1 MKRFIKANTTYEHRG
16 YTIHY
21 GDVITVWKNGKQVGG
36 FFDSDEEAEDYIDE
50 LLEDDEPYEAKP
62 QQSTYYAV
70 CRIDNRTAIN
80 NRNKMWLQS
89 DKKFRYTDTTDM
101 YFRTREAAE
110 AVRRKYQKRD
120 GDFYTYY
127 VEPITK

>member
-1 MKRFIKANTTYEHRG
+1 MKRFIKANTTYGHRG

-50 LLEDDEPYEAKP
+50 LLEDDEPAETAP
-62 QQSTYYAV
+62 ERHVYYAI
-70 CRIDNRTAIN
+70 CRINNLTRIN

-89 DKKFRYTDTTDM
+89 DRRFKYTDTTDM
-101 YFRTREAAE
+101 YFQTREAAE
-110 AVRRKYQKRD
+110 AIRREYQKRD
-120 GDFYTYY
+120 GDYYTYY
-127 VEPITK
+127 VEPIVK